1 MSKTLF
7 LIPGFT
13 HSVKENAYK
22 KVSAV
27 FKKHDYTVIGFEPS
41 WKRSTVSDQAAAFIS
56 FVESKKINPD
66 ECAFLGFSFGAI
78 IALIGAGKIKPK
90 ELFLCSLSPYFAE
103 DIKIMSANWKKF
115 IGKKRVADFTTMNC
129 KKLCAQIHSSTHLFV
144 GGKESN
150 KFPILLRRIKAA
162 HASIS
167 GSTLTLIPNAIH
179 DIGQK
184 EYLDALD
191 KQLNQ

>member
-27 FKKHDYTVIGFEPS
+27 FKKHGYTVIGFEPS
-41 WKRSTVSDQAAAFIS
+41 WKRSTVSDQAATFIS
-56 FVESKKINPD
+56 FVENKKINPD

-90 ELFLCSLSPYFAE
+90 ELFLCSLSPYFVE
-103 DIKIMSANWKKF
+103 DMKDIPSRWRKI
-115 IGKKRVADFTTMNC
+115 IGKNRMTDFETMNG
-129 KKLCAQIHSSTHLFV
+129 KKISKKIVSATHLFV
-144 GGKESN
+144 EGKEYGEG
-150 KFPILLRRIKAA
+150 PTVLRRSKAI
-162 HASIS
+162 HKNIPKSN
-167 GSTLTLIPNAIH
+167 LTIVPNVGH
-179 DIGQK
+179 DIGEK
-184 EYLDALD
+184 EYLTAID
-191 KQLNQ
+191 KKLHG